1 MSVTRISASL
11 RDHVVKG
18 LLRHRF
24 NSEQL
29 IIDELLTKAEEVKER
44 RLLTGYG
51 TVYTVAESAE
61 LMKKR
66 SWFRNVQKVKVQV
79 EDEDVQEVHF
89 SSSLPV
95 PYEHGKEYSPGI
107 AAIIKLDCDYF
118 KLKAEEDA
126 IRENVKAQQQQLQ
139 KDRDALYVRA
149 VSVIE
154 SVTTVKRLIEVWP
167 EVQDFLPEENAGPQ
181 GGVPAVLVAD
191 LNSAFNLKK
200 VA

>member
-1 MSVTRISASL
+1 MSVTRISAAL

-24 NSEQL
+24 NAEQL
-29 IIDELLTKAEEVKER
+29 VIDELLVKAEEVKAR
-44 RLLTGYG
+44 RLATGYG

-61 LMKKR
+61 LLKKR

-79 EDEDVQEVHF
+79 EEEGVQEVHF

-95 PYEHGKEYSPGI
+95 PYEHGRDYSPGV
-107 AAIIKLDCDYF
+107 AAIIKADCDYL
-118 KLKAEEDA
+118 KLKVEEDA
-126 IRENVKAQQQQLQ
+126 IREDAKAQQQQLK
-139 KDRDALYVRA
+139 KDLDALYVRA